1 MLIARWLDL
10 APKILVL
17 EEPTRGV
24 DIATK
29 REIYQIIRT
38 VAAAGTIVVW
48 WSTEFSE
55 LVEICDRVI
64 TFDLQGEVS
73 GLLKREEISEVAMAR
88 ATGMAA

>member
-1 MLIARWLDL
+1 M

-24 DIATK
+24 DITTK
-29 REIYQIIRT
+29 REIYQIIQM
-38 VAAAGTIVVW
+38 VAAAGTTVVW

-55 LVEICDRVI
+55 LAEICDLAI
-64 TFDLQGEVS
+64 TFDLRGEVS
-73 GLLKREEISEVAMAR
+73 GRLDRENMTEVAMAR